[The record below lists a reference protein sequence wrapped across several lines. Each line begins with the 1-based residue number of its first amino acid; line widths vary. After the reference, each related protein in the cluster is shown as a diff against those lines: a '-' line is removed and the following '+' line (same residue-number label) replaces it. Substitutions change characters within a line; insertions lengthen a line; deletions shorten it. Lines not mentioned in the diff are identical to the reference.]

1 MILTDVILTDTVTKG
16 HIIVI
21 KVLQT
26 KNLFSEEYYED
37 AQMEMYEASIG
48 RREDKKLFPSSAG
61 RRSSY
66 REVVISK
73 LVSQH
78 FHAWW
83 EVGINKPKPKVT

>member
-1 MILTDVILTDTVTKG
+1 MLTAMILTDTVTKG

>member
-1 MILTDVILTDTVTKG
+1 MLTDVILTDTVTKG

-48 RREDKKLFPSSAG
+48 RRG
-61 RRSSY
+61 
-66 REVVISK
+66 
-73 LVSQH
+73 
-78 FHAWW
+78 
-83 EVGINKPKPKVT
+83 